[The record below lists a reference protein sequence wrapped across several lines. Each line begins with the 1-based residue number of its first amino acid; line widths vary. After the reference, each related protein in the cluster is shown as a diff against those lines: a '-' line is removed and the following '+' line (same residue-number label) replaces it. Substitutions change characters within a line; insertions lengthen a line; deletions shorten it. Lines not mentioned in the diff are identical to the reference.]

1 MSAVTPTILILAD
14 QELTSSDVNHIVS
27 LEPDSAPNYH
37 VMIPA
42 DTERNMFVALLDS
55 LYVGGIGEAWDL
67 LTEPE
72 PTVTEATVT
81 AQEQLDTT
89 ISLFAAAGAVSDGQI
104 TQDDPLPALRKAAAA
119 PDRDVQSIIVVTY
132 PLAVEDTFRQDWAS
146 KAREELE
153 IPVLHIYRGTNK
165 LG

>member
-1 MSAVTPTILILAD
+1 MSSVNPTILILAD
-14 QELTSSDVNHIVS
+14 QALTTSDVKHIVS
-27 LEPDSAPNYH
+27 LEAHPAPDYH

-72 PTVTEATVT
+72 ADVAEATAT
-81 AQEQLDTT
+81 AQEQLDET
-89 ISLFAAAGAVSDGQI
+89 ISLFAAAGAASNGQV
-104 TQDDPLPALRKAAAA
+104 TEDDPLPALRKAVADTA
-119 PDRDVQSIIVVTY
+119 REVQSIIVVTY

-146 KAREELE
+146 KARDELDV
-153 IPVLHIYRGTNK
+153 PVLHIYRGTNK